1 MASITI
7 NFIGQW
13 RLYVGERIIE
23 LEANNINEVKDYIE
37 GHFDPVFQEKF
48 RFKVIKGDS
57 SIWENSNIL
66 LNGKNIKK
74 FKKQVLKDGDVIE
87 LLPKIAGG

>member
-37 GHFDPVFQEKF
+37 DRFGLVFQEKL
-48 RFKVIKGDS
+48 RAKGIKGNS